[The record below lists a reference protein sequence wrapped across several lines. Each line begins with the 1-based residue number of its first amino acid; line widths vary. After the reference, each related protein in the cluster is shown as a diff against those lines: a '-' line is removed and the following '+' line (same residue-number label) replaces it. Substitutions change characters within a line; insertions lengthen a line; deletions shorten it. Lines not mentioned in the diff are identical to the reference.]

1 MDVERRIPQDH
12 RIIRQPAVPVW
23 IACHSGEHNR
33 SGRAPATEEG
43 PGERANGNPENQGR
57 KKEESGVNIEER
69 LELHQKWIRNEPGG
83 IRLEEHGANLREANL
98 READLWGADLRG
110 ANLREANLWGADL
123 RGANLREANL
133 DYACWPLWCGSI
145 GAKID
150 KHIWCQLAY
159 HLCAVEI
166 DDPDCMHYRNMLLP
180 IANQFHRVEECGVL
194 EEIKEV

>member
-1 MDVERRIPQDH
+1 M
-12 RIIRQPAVPVW
+12 
-23 IACHSGEHNR
+23 
-33 SGRAPATEEG
+33 
-43 PGERANGNPENQGR
+43 
-57 KKEESGVNIEER
+57 NIEER

-83 IRLEEHGANLREANL
+83 IRLEEHGANLQEANLRGADLRGADLRGADLWKADLREANL
-98 READLWGADLRG
+98 REANLRG
-110 ANLREANLWGADL
+110 ADLREANLRGAD
-123 RGANLREANL
+123 L

>member
-1 MDVERRIPQDH
+1 M
-12 RIIRQPAVPVW
+12 
-23 IACHSGEHNR
+23 
-33 SGRAPATEEG
+33 
-43 PGERANGNPENQGR
+43 
-57 KKEESGVNIEER
+57 NIEER

-83 IRLEEHGANLREANL
+83 IRLEEHGADLRGADLRGADLWGANL
-98 READLWGADLRG
+98 READLREADLRKANLRGADLR
-110 ANLREANLWGADL
+110 EAD
-123 RGANLREANL
+123 L

-180 IANQFHRVEECGVL
+180 IANQFHRIEECGVL

>member
-1 MDVERRIPQDH
+1 M
-12 RIIRQPAVPVW
+12 
-23 IACHSGEHNR
+23 
-33 SGRAPATEEG
+33 
-43 PGERANGNPENQGR
+43 
-57 KKEESGVNIEER
+57 NIEER

-83 IRLEEHGANLREANL
+83 IRLEEHGANLQ
-98 READLWGADLRG
+98 EADLRGADLRGADLHGANLQEADLRG
-110 ANLREANLWGADL
+110 ANLQEADLHGANLRGANLRGANLWGANLQEANLWGAD
-123 RGANLREANL
+123 L